1 MSSTE
6 KQTTG
11 LRGGP
16 VSERLQVLAL
26 FLLTLV
32 TAGLALVVVIDFFD
46 DEQPTAAGA
55 QSDPAET
62 AASEPSATVAPETEE
77 PTVMPRAV
85 FIGDE
90 WAQGAGASGADKSFT
105 ALTATQLG
113 WTFDVDAVAGS
124 GWTKD
129 APGVPNSRFVD
140 RAARLTDG
148 DNAPD
153 VVVFSAQTPSGSP
166 LKEVEDL
173 ISQTVEA
180 VRTQVPDATIVVVLP
195 VANNQADLLCP
206 PVADDLICIDT
217 FAEGWLTPGD
227 RGQLMNKQ
235 VGAPNDAGHERLA
248 GFLSKDLRDALPD
261 LTQ

>member
-1 MSSTE
+1 M
-6 KQTTG
+6 
-11 LRGGP
+11 
-16 VSERLQVLAL
+16 SERLQVLAL

-32 TAGLALVVVIDFFD
+32 TAVLALIVVVDFFD
-46 DEQPTAAGA
+46 DEQLTATGA
-55 QSDPAET
+55 QSESSET
-62 AASEPSATVAPETEE
+62 VPSEPSTTAAPETEE
-77 PTVMPRAV
+77 PEVMPRAV

-90 WAQGAGASGADKSFT
+90 WAQGAGATGADKSFT
-105 ALTATQLG
+105 ALTAAQLG

-148 DNAPD
+148 ENAPD
-153 VVVFSAQTPSGSP
+153 VVIFSAQTPSGSP

-173 ISQTVEA
+173 ISQTVDA
-180 VRTQVPDATIVVVLP
+180 VRTQVPDASIVVVLP

-217 FAEGWLTPGD
+217 FTEGWLTPGD
-227 RGQLMNKQ
+227 RGSLMNQQ

-261 LTQ
+261 LAR